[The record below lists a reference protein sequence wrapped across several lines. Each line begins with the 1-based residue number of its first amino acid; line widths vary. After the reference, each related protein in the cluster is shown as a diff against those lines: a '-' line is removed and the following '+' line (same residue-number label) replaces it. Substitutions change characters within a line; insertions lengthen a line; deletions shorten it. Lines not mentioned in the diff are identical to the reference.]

1 MTDLAERRIS
11 GLPVFDLP
19 PELEASSPPEARGLT
34 RDAVRMLV
42 ADRRDGSLVDTTFS
56 ELPRML
62 HEGDLVVI
70 NTSGTLAAEIPG
82 TDGEGRDVEVHL
94 STQLPAD
101 LWTVELRRSGH
112 PVFDATAGQSVA
124 MPAGGKVVLLAP
136 YASHPAGVRLWVAKV
151 DVPRRLHTY
160 LAEHG
165 RPIRYGY
172 VQGDWPI
179 AAYQNVYV
187 TEPGSAEMPS
197 AGRPFTAQMVTRLVA
212 AGIGVSPIV
221 LHTGV
226 ASLEASEPPYPEYYR
241 VSASTASRIN
251 QTRYHGGRSSPW
263 GRRWCEH
270 WRRSWTNR
278 AGAPGRRLDRHRL
291 TPDRTVRALDG
302 LLTGWHEPEAS
313 HLAML
318 EAVAGRDLLE
328 RSYALALD
336 RGTCG
341 TSSETC
347 IWCCDDRGDRPPR
360 TPLAAMP
367 STRRAILASL
377 KRHGDREARD
387 LAADVGLTVAAVRQ
401 QLLRLDD
408 DGLVTHRRRAE
419 GRGLRPTITS

>member
-1 MTDLAERRIS
+1 MTAVADRLLG

-42 ADRRDGSLVDTTFS
+42 ADRKDGSLVDTTFS

-62 HEGDLVVI
+62 DEGDLVVI

-82 TDGEGRDVEVHL
+82 TDSRGRDIDVHL

-101 LWTVELRRSGH
+101 LWTVELRRSGQ
-112 PVFDATAGQSVA
+112 PVFDAIAGQSIDI
-124 MPAGGKVVLLAP
+124 PAGGRVVLLAP
-136 YASHPAGVRLWVAKV
+136 YAEHPAGVRLWVAKV
-151 DVPRRLHTY
+151 DVPERLHTY
-160 LAEHG
+160 LAGHG

-172 VQGDWPI
+172 VQGSWPI
-179 AAYQNVYV
+179 SAYQNVYV

-197 AGRPFTAQMVTRLVA
+197 AGRPFTAEMLTRLVA

-241 VSASTASRIN
+241 VPASTASRIN
-251 QTRYHGGRSSPW
+251 QTRYDGGRVVAV
-263 GRRWCEH
+263 GTTVVRALETVVDEH
-270 WRRSWTNR
+270 GSVHPGNGWT
-278 AGAPGRRLDRHRL
+278 DTIV

-318 EAVAGRDLLE
+318 EAVAGRELLE
-328 RSYALALD
+328 RSYALALE
-336 RGTCG
+336 RRYLWH
-341 TSSETC
+341 EF
-347 IWCCDDRGDRPPR
+347 GDVH
-360 TPLAAMP
+360 L
-367 STRRAILASL
+367 
-377 KRHGDREARD
+377 
-387 LAADVGLTVAAVRQ
+387 V
-401 QLLRLDD
+401 LR
-408 DGLVTHRRRAE
+408 
-419 GRGLRPTITS
+419 